1 MQIRGF
7 KYQRPGF
14 GVSHTRIRGFTY
26 RDSGFH
32 IPKAWIYAGFESN
45 SKPLPRAAEAL
56 TPNLTLLTHRNRL
69 TRSPIPAA
77 APAKLT
83 VRTGTDAPGMPA
95 CNQSPP
101 RSLMGTCMLR
111 SRCHPVEPGLEET
124 RSKAVL
130 ARIVAISDF
139 CTPLPVEPPS
149 QDYAARRAAWR
160 QVAAEPAAS
169 IPTGVHGGYLERLPL
184 AAAAAGLCSSAE
196 IWSFS
201 GTDRAAAAAEGSQPL
216 RRCFRA
222 DGPAP
227 YPSADLLAHLDVFG
241 PPAILCTWGL
251 GIEAAL
257 LERCRESVRV
267 YNSIDAPALRI
278 PEAVSRHV
286 DLFLASAPWQAA
298 AIRAR
303 HRDALVAV
311 MPIGP
316 EFASPET
323 FFPTGAA
330 KDFDVI
336 YVAAAQALQAPRHPA
351 RRLRAAAS
359 NYPRP
364 LRLRLRRGRRRDP
377 RRDRRARAQHH
388 LHRPAGRLPIPR
400 STR

>member
-1 MQIRGF
+1 M
-7 KYQRPGF
+7 
-14 GVSHTRIRGFTY
+14 
-26 RDSGFH
+26 
-32 IPKAWIYAGFESN
+32 
-45 SKPLPRAAEAL
+45 
-56 TPNLTLLTHRNRL
+56 
-69 TRSPIPAA
+69 
-77 APAKLT
+77 
-83 VRTGTDAPGMPA
+83 
-95 CNQSPP
+95 
-101 RSLMGTCMLR
+101 
-111 SRCHPVEPGLEET
+111 
-124 RSKAVL
+124 

-227 YPSADLLAHLDVFG
+227 YPSADLHAHLDVFG

-257 LERCRESVRV
+257 LERCRGSVRV

-336 YVAAAQALQAPRHPA
+336 YVAAAQGYKRHDILLDAFARLPRTIRGLCLFGYGEDAAAIRAAIAARGLAITCIGPPGVSYPEVNALMNRARIGVVCGEADGAPAILTEYMLAGLPVLANARLRCGLDFIRPDTGLAAPAETFADAILTLLARAPAMAPRDVVLEHWAWEKTIERFAPLVDHA
-351 RRLRAAAS
+351 RRRKSRAA
-359 NYPRP
+359 
-364 LRLRLRRGRRRDP
+364 
-377 RRDRRARAQHH
+377 
-388 LHRPAGRLPIPR
+388 
-400 STR
+400 